1 MRYPLYDLNCDEF
14 EELVILICNHILGSA
29 TIPFAKGKDGGK
41 DGKFVGKANKI
52 PSDVAPW
59 DGKIIIQAK
68 HTGKINATC
77 SDSDFKRIINNE
89 VIAAINLLKKKNE
102 IDYYLLFTN
111 RSLSGIRESEISK
124 KITEETG
131 IPTILIAEE
140 KLQMYLS
147 EYSDVV
153 RIVKLNRLLLPF
165 EFDESDL
172 REVICF
178 LHKQI
183 KTNALMKSQSG
194 FEYPGLDKKNE
205 LNNLSKTY
213 FDYVMKRSMDDFDR
227 IRLFLSDSMNQDIAD
242 VYADAVS
249 ELNAKIAMQRDQFY
263 EFDHVLEACYA
274 NVVRDNVELLHG
286 KKVLVRTL
294 LHYMYCNCDIGI
306 KE

>member
-1 MRYPLYDLNCDEF
+1 MRYPLYDLNCDDF
-14 EELVILICNHILGSA
+14 EKLVVLICNHILGSA

-52 PSDVAPW
+52 PSDIAPW
-59 DGKIIIQAK
+59 EGTIIIQAK

-77 SDSDFKRIINNE
+77 SDSDFKRIIKNE
-89 VIAAINLLKKKNE
+89 VITSIDLLKKQNG

-111 RSLSGIRESEISK
+111 RSLSGIQESEISRT
-124 KITEETG
+124 ITEATG
-131 IPTILIAEE
+131 IPAILIAEE

-153 RIVKLNRLLLPF
+153 RIAKLNFLLLPF

-172 REVICF
+172 REVILF

-183 KTNALMKSQSG
+183 KTSAITMVKSG
-194 FEYPGLDKKNE
+194 FEYPGLDNKNE

-213 FDYVMKRSMDDFDR
+213 FDSVMKKSMGDFDR
-227 IRLFLSDSMNQDIAD
+227 IKIFLSDSINQDIAD
-242 VYADAVS
+242 IYTDAVS
-249 ELNAKIAMQRDQFY
+249 ELNAKITIRRDQFY
-263 EFDHVLEACYA
+263 EFEHVLEACYD
-274 NVVRDNVELLHG
+274 NVVRDNDELLRG
-286 KKVLVRTL
+286 KKTLVRTL
-294 LHYMYCNCDIGI
+294 LHYMYCNCDIGQ